1 MCATPPLIYQ
11 HKLKFS
17 CLQSSAAV
25 NEGSR
30 NPNTFSRTEE
40 ELLRN
45 FKGLRNLYA
54 VDECVG
60 TGVFIP
66 VTNPCLQEPAA
77 GREPV
82 PYAPRRR
89 PGQGHGCRAG
99 IPAEPHSHL
108 SLGIATSALSP
119 GHCHL
124 SLAWPRAQLHCW
136 NTCGAT
142 LPPGHHR
149 TSQVSLSHQHP
160 WAPLPPSS
168 SCSWLGACPATSL
181 CCSIKN
187 PTCETFP
194 ALCMFQQGFQ
204 HPTPCLHCLQ

>member
-108 SLGIATSALSP
+108 SLGIPTSALSP
-119 GHCHL
+119 GLAFPPEPGLAKGTAALLEYLRSHTPAWAPQDKPGIPVPPAPL
-124 SLAWPRAQLHCW
+124 GSTASILLLLLAGSL
-136 NTCGAT
+136 
-142 LPPGHHR
+142 PGHE
-149 TSQVSLSHQHP
+149 
-160 WAPLPPSS
+160 PL
-168 SCSWLGACPATSL
+168 
-181 CCSIKN
+181 
-187 PTCETFP
+187 
-194 ALCMFQQGFQ
+194 
-204 HPTPCLHCLQ
+204 LQC